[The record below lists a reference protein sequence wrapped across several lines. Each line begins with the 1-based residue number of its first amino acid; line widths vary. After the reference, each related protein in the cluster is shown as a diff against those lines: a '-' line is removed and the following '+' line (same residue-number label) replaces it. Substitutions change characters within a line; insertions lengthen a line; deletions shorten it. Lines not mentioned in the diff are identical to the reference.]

1 MTITDIIKVVWLWL
15 DSPLAEIVVVM
26 VLLLLVVLLLLEVG
40 VVFVDDELGEVED
53 DRVLEDPVVLVEL
66 KQMYERVDLIELCTS
81 SWCSSPRYRRHSL
94 EGRSNH
100 PVRGPQ

>member
-15 DSPLAEIVVVM
+15 DSPLAEIVVLV
-26 VLLLLVVLLLLEVG
+26 VLVLLLLEVG